1 MGVLPTIRNSAY
13 ARPVVVLLGA
23 NLNNPE
29 FQIDKAITLL
39 QATCGKVVRRSSMF
53 RSSPWGYTEQAYFLN
68 QAVLLRT
75 PLPPLALLQR
85 MQGIEQ
91 RMGRIRNIPLGPRVI
106 DLDILAYGQKRM
118 QHPRLEIPHK
128 HLAQRR
134 FALLP
139 FAEIWRN
146 WTHPAL
152 GLNVEALLKT
162 CTDTGEATLWRNS

>member
-1 MGVLPTIRNSAY
+1 MGVFPAIKRSAF

-23 NLNNPE
+23 NLHAPE
-29 FQIDKAITLL
+29 LQIEKAIALL
-39 QATCGKVVRRSSMF
+39 KSTCGVVIRRSSMY

-85 MQGIEQ
+85 LQGIEQ
-91 RMGRIRNIPLGPRVI
+91 RMGRIKNIPMGPRVI
-106 DLDILAYGQKRM
+106 DLDILAYGGKQV
-118 QHPRLEIPHK
+118 QHALLEIPHR
-128 HLAQRR
+128 HLPERR

-146 WTHPAL
+146 WKHPEL
-152 GLNVEALLKT
+152 GLDVAALLNQ
-162 CTDTGEATLWRNS
+162 CTDTGEVHLWRNS